1 MSFLR
6 HIFLTRFFFVLLA
19 IVIGMYCCATVF
31 PWMFFV
37 SNVALLALFCALL
50 IDVIITFLNENPV
63 EVSRKVDNLLNLGDS
78 NTVTIS
84 VINRSNQPINFAL
97 IEGFPVQ
104 LQIRQKEYTAFL
116 MPNNTKSF
124 TYEFT
129 PKQRGEFTFG
139 DALIYLSS
147 SLFLIKR
154 KIDYPLLQKVQVFPS
169 ILQMKQYEL
178 KVFHQQTQA
187 RGIKKVRRIGNN
199 HEFEQIKNY
208 VQGDDLRTV
217 NWKATSKRNEL
228 MVNQYQEERSQHIYA
243 LIDKSRNMQM
253 EFENMTM
260 LDYAINSALVFSN
273 IALRKGDRAGL
284 ITFSNKMGTQLVAD
298 RSNGHLRRILNLLY
312 NQKTQ
317 FKESSYELLYES
329 IRQTVKSRSLLML
342 YTNFESE
349 FAMKRALP
357 ILKKINQRHVL
368 VVVFFQNNELE
379 DVAFQR
385 IDTVQ
390 EIYQSAVAEKLIT
403 TKMVI
408 AKELRQN
415 GIQTILTRPEDLSI
429 NTINKYLELKARSVI

>member
-1 MSFLR
+1 
-6 HIFLTRFFFVLLA
+6 VLLA
-19 IVIGMYCCATVF
+19 IVIAMYCCATVF

-37 SNVALLALFCALL
+37 SNVALLALFCAVL
-50 IDVIITFLNENPV
+50 IDVIITFVNENPV

-84 VINRSNQPINFAL
+84 ITNKSNQPINFAL
-97 IEGFPVQ
+97 IEGFPLQ
-104 LQIRQKEYTAFL
+104 LQIRQKEFTAFL
-116 MPNNTKSF
+116 MPKNTKNF

-154 KIDYPLLQKVQVFPS
+154 KIDYPLTQSVQVFPS

-199 HEFEQIKNY
+199 HELEQIKNY

-228 MVNQYQEERSQHIYA
+228 MVNQYQEERSQNIYA

-284 ITFSNKMGTQLVAD
+284 ITFSNKMGTQLAAD

-403 TKMVI
+403 TKMII

-429 NTINKYLELKARSVI
+429 NTINKYL